1 MWIRRQATEFD
12 DEFERQ
18 FFADIIQLGFY
29 KGYEFKC
36 KINKSGLGYG
46 YIKRPK
52 SENWEVFITFVPLS
66 IALKHKSIARPDC
79 MLIIYDEF
87 IIDTSLGLRYLKN
100 EAIIFM
106 EFYESVGRLKG
117 TKVIFLGNTISVINP
132 YFNYFK
138 VKIDVN
144 KEWHLKDE
152 ICIWLYANDEFLK
165 MKESTRWGKFISGTK
180 YGDYNMKNVF
190 YKDKT
195 SFIESRSNK
204 SQPAFALKYD
214 EKLYGVW
221 RDYDKGLI
229 YLSYKFDPTRP
240 IYSLTTG
247 DHDYNLLMLST
258 ISNNKLIKALLS
270 AWDFGYIRFEDLEL
284 KNDFYNILA
293 VFGR

>member
-12 DEFERQ
+12 AEFERQ
-18 FFADIIQLGFY
+18 FFADIIKLGFY

-52 SENWEVFITFVPLS
+52 SDKWEVFITFVPLS

-100 EAIIFM
+100 EAIVFM

-117 TKVIFLGNTISVINP
+117 TRVIFLGNTISVINP

-144 KEWHLKDE
+144 KEWYLKNE
-152 ICIWLYANDEFLK
+152 ICVWLYANDEFLK

-180 YGDYNMKNVF
+180 YGDYNMKNSF
-190 YKDKT
+190 YRDKS

-204 SQPAFALKYD
+204 CQPAFALKYD
-214 EKLYGVW
+214 EKVYGVW

-240 IYSLTTG
+240 IYSLTTD

>member
-18 FFADIIQLGFY
+18 FFSDIIRLGFY

-52 SENWEVFITFVPLS
+52 SDNWEVFITFVPLS

-100 EAIIFM
+100 EAIVFM

-132 YFNYFK
+132 YFSYFK
-138 VKIDVN
+138 IKIDVN
-144 KEWHLKDE
+144 KEWCLKDE

-180 YGDYNMKNVF
+180 YGDYNMKNNF
-190 YKDKT
+190 YKDKD
-195 SFIESRSNK
+195 SFIAGRTPK
-204 SQPAFALKYD
+204 AQPAFALKYD
-214 EKLYGVW
+214 DKLYGVW

-240 IYSLTTG
+240 IYSLTTD